1 MKIEY
6 INGFKSLRFGKFLVQ
21 KRKEDFYGVYYIN
34 SGELLIHKKTWKQA
48 TKIAS
53 LLEFAYRQGY
63 DETDEYYSNKY
74 EDDFYY
80 DDDY

>member
-21 KRKEDFYGVYYIN
+21 ERRNDFYGIYYIDN
-34 SGELLIHKKTWKQA
+34 GELLIHKKTWKQA

-53 LLEFAYRQGY
+53 LLQFAYNNGY
-63 DETDEYYSNKY
+63 DDCQDDYYDKY

-80 DDDY
+80 DD